1 MNKRGIKAGIA
12 SLVIV
17 IVTLAAFI
25 MLAIAPG
32 NPGAGC
38 PAETK
43 FYDTIRGGVYFEQQG
58 WSESEDNAMERTFEN
73 VPPGIKLARVYT
85 GIWQGSPGKGGF
97 FNITIDNAT
106 GSYNTSM
113 YRACDPCPN
122 KTNCLVDGHQPAR
135 CDALNHTINS
145 PWNDDLDKVIM
156 HDYIVGCGVQFI
168 SFNATPYIDEGT
180 NTITVNTEPCSGC
193 YKGGWDGRIYI
204 IALLVVYENESMR
217 NVTYWINEGALYL
230 EENSY
235 CDGPNDHTEAS
246 KYFNGTYAPN
256 PFKVK
261 LWSLGWPHVINTSDS
276 TGGWTKLND
285 CYLGTPNVTE
295 SHDSGYNEV
304 LLRWNKIPTG
314 CVDPMNN
321 SLEYHDPHPFYERAF
336 AEVLMVEGIPDK
348 PDLMVT
354 DIKSNSTMMR
364 PGKNYLINATIEND
378 GNTSTAFNV
387 SLKVDG
393 VLPGDEKRVELG
405 LAPGASTTVSFPV
418 NLAYGCHNFTVMADC
433 NTEIDEEKEF
443 NNEKTVDLQV
453 GYHIVVRSKSDFEKL
468 NVSKAAALPSG
479 CFENKSGTY
488 YIQNLKNAYSVKNC
502 AGHGIDIQNTNVHFV
517 IRNCTV
523 HDCLDSG
530 IYIQS
535 VTNGTVNDSEVYG
548 NGLKG
553 IKMENSSYVVI
564 DNNSVHDNA
573 DYGVDI
579 YLARMPKLD
588 SHHITVSN
596 NNITRN
602 YYGVELI
609 GSNCTIRDNL
619 ILNSTAWAGGEEG
632 YGIYVIG
639 NHSEIYNNTIKYS
652 DSYGMY
658 VDYDS
663 NMPTIGNSIYANSFI
678 DNNQLNLNRTSQAY
692 DSGDNYWNSTEKLGY
707 YLDICPCALYNYI
720 GNYWSN
726 YSGVDANGDKI
737 GDTWY
742 AINDSIPVLHPPSEN
757 DTAPLMEPWMNYS
770 QVLPPPYNLDINTS
784 RALAEDNRTVR
795 ISWDGSADAYD
806 IYVTDD
812 YAAGFDDTPTVE
824 DVTTTYWNDTNAY
837 SSPIYANATQ
847 RYYKVVNANE
857 SADAYS
863 EVVGKY
869 DVKLECEYNLISVPY
884 TTTKTGINEVLKYS
898 LWPGKRLTGTTNPAT
913 ADEVLCGKC
922 ALPGAW
928 LVDAGPEN
936 PATGQWFTGM
946 ASSTLPLPS
955 YNGLYIHVR
964 PGHTVGNVTLRL
976 FL

>member
-1 MNKRGIKAGIA
+1 MNKRGIKTGIA

-17 IVTLAAFI
+17 IVTLAAFV

-38 PAETK
+38 DAETK

-58 WSESEDNAMERTFEN
+58 WSEYNTMERTFEN
-73 VPPGIKLARVYT
+73 VPAGIKLARVYT
-85 GIWQGSPGKGGF
+85 GIWEGSPGKGGY
-97 FNITIDNAT
+97 FNITINDHPTTAT
-106 GSYNTSM
+106 YK
-113 YRACDPCPN
+113 ACDPCPN
-122 KTNCLVDGHQPAR
+122 KTDCLEDGWQDER
-135 CDALNHTINS
+135 CDALNDTINS
-145 PWNDDLDKVIM
+145 PWNNDLDKVSM

-180 NTITVNTEPCSGC
+180 NTIKVNTEPCSDC
-193 YKGGWDGRIYI
+193 YKGGWDGRIYL

-217 NVTYWINEGALYL
+217 NITYWINEGAPYL

-246 KYFNGTYAPN
+246 KHFNGTYVPD

-276 TGGWTKLND
+276 TGGWTELND
-285 CYLGTPNVTE
+285 NPLGTPNVTE
-295 SHDSGYNEV
+295 SYDSGRKEV
-304 LLRWNKIPTG
+304 LLRWNKIPIG
-314 CVDPMNN
+314 WVDANN
-321 SLEYHDPHPFYERAF
+321 LLKYYDPYPFYERGF
-336 AEVLMVEGIPDK
+336 AEVLMVEGIPDD

-364 PGKNYLINATIEND
+364 PGRNYLINATIEND

-488 YIQNLKNAYSVKNC
+488 YIQNLKNAYSVENC

-553 IKMENSSYVVI
+553 IKMENSSYITI
-564 DNNSVHDNA
+564 DNNYVHDNE

-579 YLARMPKLD
+579 YLARMPILD

-602 YYGVELI
+602 HYGVELI

-632 YGIYVIG
+632 YGIYVVG

-658 VDYDS
+658 VDYDRD

-678 DNNQLNLNRTSQAY
+678 DNNQLNPNRTSQAY

-707 YLDICPCALYNYI
+707 YIDICPCALYNYI

-742 AINDSIPVLHPPSEN
+742 PIDDHDPVLHPPSESEN
-757 DTAPLMEPWMNYS
+757 DTAPLMEPWVNYS
-770 QVLPPPYNLDINTS
+770 RVMPKPYNIEMNTS
-784 RALAEDNRTVR
+784 DWNAVNIT
-795 ISWDGSADAYD
+795 WDGTVEAYD
-806 IYVTDD
+806 VYVSRKE
-812 YAAGFDDTPTVE
+812 YPVFDDTPTVE
-824 DVTTTYWNDTNAY
+824 DVTDKYWVDSNSGSYNHSWY
-837 SSPIYANATQ
+837 M
-847 RYYKVVNANE
+847 VENANE
-857 SADAYS
+857 SGNIVRGYFGPVDLPVGNAQRTLRNCIAQPFWIFHEDGGDAGRS
-863 EVVGKY
+863 IG
-869 DVKLECEYNLISVPY
+869 DL
-884 TTTKTGINEVLKYS
+884 
-898 LWPGKRLTGTTNPAT
+898 
-913 ADEVLCGKC
+913 
-922 ALPGAW
+922 LPGGGVGPLGGGLAFGDRVKAQNVAGEWKTATWVPPGSWAAPGFPLLSSPAPKAVEVYIANPPKHITWTFSTYAW
-928 LVDAGPEN
+928 SDC
-936 PATGQWFTGM
+936 
-946 ASSTLPLPS
+946 
-955 YNGLYIHVR
+955 
-964 PGHTVGNVTLRL
+964 
-976 FL
+976 